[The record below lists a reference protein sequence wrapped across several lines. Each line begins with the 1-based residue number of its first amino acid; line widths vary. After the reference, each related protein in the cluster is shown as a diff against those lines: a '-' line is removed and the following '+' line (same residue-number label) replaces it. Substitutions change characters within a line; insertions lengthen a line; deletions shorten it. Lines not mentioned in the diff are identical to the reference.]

1 MSRKLFT
8 AGCVVLILLGL
19 VHLLGHAAM
28 QANQGE
34 SDAERQLLSLMRGHR
49 QDMGLGFVRSMSDIV
64 NGFSLHFSVASIG
77 MGLLGFVVRRHAAA
91 APGLRRQAA
100 IVYAGTYGVLTAIG
114 LRYWFPAP
122 LLFLTLA
129 FLCVAGA
136 AATAERD
143 AA

>member
-19 VHLLGHAAM
+19 VHLMGHAAM

-34 SDAERQLLSLMRGHR
+34 NDTERQLLALMRGYS
-49 QDMGLGFVRSMSDIV
+49 QDMGLGFVRSTSDIV
-64 NGFSLHFSVASIG
+64 NGFSLHFSVASLG
-77 MGLLGFVVRRHAAA
+77 MGLLGFVQRRHAAA

-100 IVYAGTYGVLTAIG
+100 LVYAGTYGVLTGVG

-122 LLFLTLA
+122 LLFLMLA
-129 FLCVAGA
+129 FLCFAGSV
-136 AATAERD
+136 ATAGRD

>member
-8 AGCVVLILLGL
+8 AGCVVLVALGL

-34 SDAERQLLSLMRGHR
+34 SDAERQMLSLMRGHK
-49 QDMGLGFVRSMSDIV
+49 QDLGLGFVRSMSDIL
-64 NGFSLHFSVASIG
+64 NGFSLHFSVASLG
-77 MGLLGFVVRRHAAA
+77 MGLCGFVVRRHARAA
-91 APGLRRQAA
+91 AGLLRQVA
-100 IVYAGTYGVLTAIG
+100 IVYAATYGVLTAIG

-122 LLFLTLA
+122 LLFLVGGFVCFTA
-129 FLCVAGA
+129 A
-136 AATAERD
+136 AATAGRD

>member
-8 AGCVVLILLGL
+8 AGCVVLIALGL

-34 SDAERQLLSLMRGHR
+34 SDTERQLLSLMRGHK
-49 QDMGLGFVRSMSDIV
+49 QDMGLGFVRSMSDIL
-64 NGFSLHFSVASIG
+64 NGFSLHFSVASLG
-77 MGLLGFVVRRHAAA
+77 MGLCGFVVRRHAGASA
-91 APGLRRQAA
+91 GLLRRVA
-100 IVYAGTYGVLTAIG
+100 IVFAATYGVLTAIG

-122 LLFLTLA
+122 LLFLIGA
-129 FLCVAGA
+129 FVCFTAA
-136 AATAERD
+136 AATAGRD